1 MKNSQV
7 RNKKRFKPPSNTDKH
22 LEPSNRDKHLDDYIM
37 CLKKTPLTKR
47 TFNQILLKVNKMPF
61 KVYELTRILSQKKRT
76 REEMFL
82 CTSIIT
88 KMDHLNQFYEFLDQN
103 EDFKGILKTRNCPFW
118 DPYTCGAS

>member
-1 MKNSQV
+1 MMKNSQV
-7 RNKKRFKPPSNTDKH
+7 TNKKRFKPPSNRDKH

-47 TFNQILLKVNKMPF
+47 TFNQIFLKVNKMSF

-88 KMDHLNQFYEFLDQN
+88 KMDHLN
-103 EDFKGILKTRNCPFW
+103 
-118 DPYTCGAS
+118 